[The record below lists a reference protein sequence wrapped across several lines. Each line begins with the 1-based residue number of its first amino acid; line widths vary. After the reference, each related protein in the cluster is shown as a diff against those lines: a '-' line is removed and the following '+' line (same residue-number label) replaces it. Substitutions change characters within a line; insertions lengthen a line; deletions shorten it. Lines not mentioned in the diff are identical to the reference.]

1 MHPEDIDGLI
11 SFFEECVTD
20 QRRDLIDDKLN
31 SRTKF
36 ITVVLEDIYNSH
48 NASAVVRSC
57 ECFGIQD
64 LHVVEQRNEYSLSPG
79 VTMGSSKWI
88 SLNRYYAPKS
98 NNIKVCYDS
107 LKEAGYR
114 ILATTSDPNAIHIR
128 DYELKTPVALAFG
141 TELDGLTDYA
151 REQADEFIHIPMLG
165 FTESFNISVS
175 AAICLYELTGK
186 LHDSDL
192 PWELDE
198 TQRRNLKLEWYKKA
212 IRRSKS
218 LEKEFFKQRQKS

>member
-11 SFFEECVTD
+11 SFFEECVTEE
-20 QRRDLIDDKLN
+20 RKALIDEKLN

-88 SLNRYYAPKS
+88 TLNRYYDPKS
-98 NNIKVCYDS
+98 DNIKVCYDS

-128 DYELKTPVALAFG
+128 EYKLETPVALAFG
-141 TELDGLTDYA
+141 TELNGLTDYA
-151 REQADEFIHIPMLG
+151 REQADEFVHIPMLG

-186 LHDSDL
+186 LHDSEL
-192 PWELDE
+192 QWELNE

-218 LEKEFFKQRQKS
+218 LEKEFFKQRQQS

>member
-1 MHPEDIDGLI
+1 MDPEEIDGLI
-11 SFFEECVTD
+11 SFFEKYVTD
-20 QRRDLIDDKLN
+20 QRRDIIDVKLN

-36 ITVVLEDIYNSH
+36 ITIVLEDIYNSH

-88 SLNRYYAPKS
+88 TLNRYYEPKS
-98 NNIKVCYDS
+98 DNIKVCYDS
-107 LKEAGYR
+107 LKAAGYR
-114 ILATTSDPNAIHIR
+114 ILATTTDSNAIHIR
-128 DYELKTPVALAFG
+128 DYKLESPIALAFG
-141 TELDGLTDYA
+141 TELNGLTDYA
-151 REQADEFIHIPMLG
+151 REQADDYIHIPMLG

-186 LHDSDL
+186 LHNSDI
-192 PWELDE
+192 PWQLNE
-198 TQRRNLKLEWYKKA
+198 TLRRNLKLEWYRKS
-212 IRRSKS
+212 IRGSKS
-218 LEKEFFKQRQKS
+218 LEKEFFKQRQET